1 MPKVTHAMPAPQDR
15 TQASRPRVH
24 NRQTDLLAAAARVFR
39 EKGYAQASMR
49 DIAAASG
56 MIAGSIYY
64 HYAAKSDLML
74 AVYTEGV
81 RRVTEAV
88 DRAAAAPG
96 DPWTRLE
103 RAVRAHLEVM
113 LGNPDEF
120 GPYAS
125 VFVHVQPQD
134 FPVECRDRMID
145 LRNGYELRFR
155 HLIAELPLRRGT
167 DRSLLRLHL
176 VGALNHVPIWY
187 RPGGRKSLAAIARGL
202 TRQLRVALDREATTE
217 AP

>member
-1 MPKVTHAMPAPQDR
+1 MVSPPTR
-15 TQASRPRVH
+15 ASCRKRGHSSSPRIH
-24 NRQTDLLAAAARVFR
+24 NRQPDLLAAAARVFR
-39 EKGYAQASMR
+39 EKGYAQATMR

-81 RRVTEAV
+81 RRMNEAV
-88 DRAAAAPG
+88 DRAASAPG
-96 DPWTRLE
+96 DAWSRFE
-103 RAVRAHLEVM
+103 RAVRAHLEAM

-134 FPVECRDRMID
+134 FPPDCRDRMIA
-145 LRNGYELRFR
+145 LRNDYEARFK
-155 HLIAELPLRRGT
+155 HLITELPLRRGT
-167 DRSLLRLHL
+167 DRSLLRLFL

-187 RPGGRKSLAAIARGL
+187 RPDGAKSLAAIARAIS
-202 TRQLRVALDREATTE
+202 RQLRQSLDRDFVKESA
-217 AP
+217 